1 MNKSRSN
8 VRGSQLARRRVRQQA
23 RGRCTAVTRP
33 TTVAAFDLCAR
44 RVYRFVDAANS
55 PSCSSFSLS
64 APSSSWC
71 FVPSLFSFLSPYL
84 VLVLRE
90 LIIYIT
96 VEKSAFQPLC
106 CYPKKN
112 DNDFPFRLLVE
123 KINNVSFAT
132 CLFYLLYTY

>member
-1 MNKSRSN
+1 M
-8 VRGSQLARRRVRQQA
+8 
-23 RGRCTAVTRP
+23 
-33 TTVAAFDLCAR
+33 AAFDLCAR

-90 LIIYIT
+90 LIIHHGRKERVST
-96 VEKSAFQPLC
+96 TLLLSEK
-106 CYPKKN
+106 K
-112 DNDFPFRLLVE
+112 
-123 KINNVSFAT
+123 
-132 CLFYLLYTY
+132 